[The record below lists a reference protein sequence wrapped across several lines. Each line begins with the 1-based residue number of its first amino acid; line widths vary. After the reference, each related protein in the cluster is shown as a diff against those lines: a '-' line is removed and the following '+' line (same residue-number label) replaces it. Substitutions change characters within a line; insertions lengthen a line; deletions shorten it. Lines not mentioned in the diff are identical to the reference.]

1 MKTIR
6 EIKQELQNADVSSRE
21 SLLEQYRTDTR
32 SGVAA
37 LVRKYEREAEKLE
50 QEKQRIETLKVYEKK
65 YEDLG
70 D

>member
-21 SLLEQYRTDTR
+21 SLLEQYRADTR

-37 LVRKYEREAEKLE
+37 LVRNMSEKRRNWNRKNSEL
-50 QEKQRIETLKVYEKK
+50 RL
-65 YEDLG
+65 
-70 D
+70 